1 MGGRIFATFFS
12 SFISILL
19 IAMMNLEEQIENPFK
34 FENRDTV
41 RVKEE
46 IELCREILDDVQNV
60 LQDKWHEELLC
71 EWDVLETPVAKVASR
86 TLRTP
91 RSLSPQAS
99 SRREHRGDSQQIRAT
114 TAPSV

>member
-19 IAMMNLEEQIENPFK
+19 IAMMNLEDQIENPFK

-46 IELCREILDDVQNV
+46 LELCREILDDTQHV
-60 LQDKWHEELLC
+60 LQDKWHEELLDD
-71 EWDVLETPVAKVASR
+71 WDVLETPMTAATSR
-86 TLRTP
+86 THRTP
-91 RSLSPQAS
+91 KSTISPQAS
-99 SRREHRGDSQQIRAT
+99 SRREHRAESPQCRAT
-114 TAPSV
+114 TAP